1 MERQQLSQREKKTI
15 YMMKY
20 NPKYRESHQ
29 ESIQETRNAYMQK
42 KTVCSCGM
50 EVIRNNL
57 TQHLKTK
64 KHSNA
69 LDEKRLLEAHQSEE
83 A

>member
-1 MERQQLSQREKKTI
+1 MENQQVSQREKKAL

-20 NPKYRESHQ
+20 NPKYRETHQ
-29 ESIQETRNAYMQK
+29 DTIQEARAVYMQK

-50 EVIRNNL
+50 EVIRNNP

-64 KHSNA
+64 KTQ
-69 LDEKRLLEAHQSEE
+69 KR
-83 A
+83 

>member
-1 MERQQLSQREKKTI
+1 MENQQLSQRENKAS

-20 NPKYRESHQ
+20 NPKYREAHQ
-29 ESIQETRNAYMQK
+29 EAIQETRAVYMQK
-42 KTVCSCGM
+42 KTVCNCGM

-64 KHSNA
+64 KKTLKSVRA
-69 LDEKRLLEAHQSEE
+69 KKSRRIASI
-83 A
+83 

>member
-1 MERQQLSQREKKTI
+1 MEDQKLSQREKRAI

-20 NPKYRESHQ
+20 NPKYRETHQ
-29 ESIQETRNAYMQK
+29 EAIQETRAVYMQK

-50 EVIRNNL
+50 EVIRNNH

-64 KHSNA
+64 KHSKA
-69 LDEKRLLEAHQSEE
+69 LEQKNQEESHQSEE
-83 A
+83 V